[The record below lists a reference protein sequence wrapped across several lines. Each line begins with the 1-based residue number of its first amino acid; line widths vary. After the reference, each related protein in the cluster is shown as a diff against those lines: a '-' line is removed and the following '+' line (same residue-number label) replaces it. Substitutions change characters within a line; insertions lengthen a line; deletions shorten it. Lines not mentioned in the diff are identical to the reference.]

1 MDVRYDPKEYWEH
14 RFSKNLDLTT
24 VGHSGLGYVYNYWLY
39 KARFSAMNR
48 ALRKLNL
55 DVSGRSLLDTGV
67 GSGAWIPFWQKCSVS
82 KIMGIDI
89 TSTSVNTLKN
99 KYPQFKFIQE
109 NICRELSFNKDDK
122 FDIVTVFD
130 VLFHITNDIDFNKAI
145 KNISKRIKNK
155 GWILICDSFC
165 NTSWGSSYHE
175 HHRSFDDYAKIL
187 NMSGLDIIHI
197 EPIFITMTTTICDSN
212 FCYKFL
218 LDRLTQVTLG
228 LVAKLSARKETEW
241 LNHLIG
247 CSLYL
252 LDVTLCQI
260 ISTGPSLKILFAQKS

>member
-1 MDVRYDPKEYWEH
+1 VKYDPKEYWEH

-39 KARFSAMNR
+39 KARFRAMNR

-55 DVSGRSLLDTGV
+55 NVSGRSLLDIGV
-67 GSGAWIPFWQKCSVS
+67 GSGAWIPFWQKCNIS
-82 KIMGIDI
+82 KIVGMDI
-89 TSTSVNTLKN
+89 TSTSVRTLQS
-99 KYPQFKFIQE
+99 KYTQFEFIQE
-109 NICRELSFNKDDK
+109 NICTELTFKKAEN
-122 FDIVTVFD
+122 FDIVTAFD

-145 KNISKRIKNK
+145 ENISTLIKKN

-165 NTSWGSSYHE
+165 NTSWGPFYHE

-187 NMSGLDIIHI
+187 NMTGLDIIHI
-197 EPIFITMTTTICDSN
+197 EPIFITMTTTICHSN
-212 FCYKFL
+212 FCYKVL
-218 LDRLTQVTLG
+218 LDRLTKATLG
-228 LVAKLSARKETEW
+228 LVGKLSIRKKTEW

-252 LDVTLCQI
+252 FDVTLCRI